1 MEFNSKD
8 PNRALV
14 KSQYESLFQGHSSE
28 YKKYMK
34 VIQKGMTDLTNQTYV
49 NGGKYYSWHSF
60 FKCSYHELVLT
71 TCHTVAALNPWTHY
85 VYDSS
90 VSVMS
95 DLQYAFEYMTNVG
108 TTAQA
113 LLEVDFYERKQ
124 GEFGRPLAEKM
135 VYDHNTSP
143 SK

>member
-49 NGGKYYSWHSF
+49 NGGKYYS
-60 FKCSYHELVLT
+60 
-71 TCHTVAALNPWTHY
+71 
-85 VYDSS
+85 
-90 VSVMS
+90 
-95 DLQYAFEYMTNVG
+95 
-108 TTAQA
+108 
-113 LLEVDFYERKQ
+113 
-124 GEFGRPLAEKM
+124 
-135 VYDHNTSP
+135 
-143 SK
+143 